1 MQNNKP
7 LMVALS
13 KLVST
18 NQPDL
23 VLFVGEALLEND
35 GVDQLQVGT
44 HLCIVYRALNMYFFR
59 RTGGG
64 GGRGGE
70 EENGVKNCGAYQH
83 GDVYPC
89 ALDPFLLPLPVL
101 SLESTHFFLKRTEN

>member
-23 VLFVGEALLEND
+23 VLFVGEAFLVGND

-44 HLCIVYRALNMYFFR
+44 NLCIMHRALNMYFFR
-59 RTGGG
+59 RMG
-64 GGRGGE
+64 GGRRMGSRI
-70 EENGVKNCGAYQH
+70 VAPISMAMFTYT
-83 GDVYPC
+83 PWT
-89 ALDPFLLPLPVL
+89 PSFFPSL
-101 SLESTHFFLKRTEN
+101 SYRWSPPIFFLKRTGN